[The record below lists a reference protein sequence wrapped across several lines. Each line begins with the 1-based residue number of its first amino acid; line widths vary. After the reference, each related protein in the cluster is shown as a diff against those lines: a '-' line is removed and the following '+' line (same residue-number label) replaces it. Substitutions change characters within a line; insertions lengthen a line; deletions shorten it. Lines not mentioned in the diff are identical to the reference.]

1 MLRSTA
7 PTSIQSQLSAPSSP
21 TLSSSCSWLE
31 PSHSHFKAFPQF
43 FYLERCFLLLA
54 SSFLVDRVQF
64 KWNVLQG
71 ASSDHLV
78 RGSHLPIPT
87 GLTWLNYLHLL
98 GLCSLRWWKGQWFSL
113 HLVTWGLNE
122 ITWNEGFEHCLDKIN
137 TKKKNAIMIF
147 HHQFMSLSS
156 CRIEPCLVASSFIF
170 KVHHPDLYFCPH
182 TSSFTSLTF
191 SPLP

>member
-78 RGSHLPIPT
+78 RGSHLPTPSQ
-87 GLTWLNYLHLL
+87 L
-98 GLCSLRWWKGQWFSL
+98 F
-113 HLVTWGLNE
+113 
-122 ITWNEGFEHCLDKIN
+122 
-137 TKKKNAIMIF
+137 
-147 HHQFMSLSS
+147 LSS
-156 CRIEPCLVASSFIF
+156 LWSHLFIYGFICLLPAGSMRPEANVTCILSTQHRPVHNLPRTFLGIF
-170 KVHHPDLYFCPH
+170 LIHVHICWGCLGWDRPNWPR
-182 TSSFTSLTF
+182 
-191 SPLP
+191 

>member
-1 MLRSTA
+1 M
-7 PTSIQSQLSAPSSP
+7 
-21 TLSSSCSWLE
+21 
-31 PSHSHFKAFPQF
+31 
-43 FYLERCFLLLA
+43 
-54 SSFLVDRVQF
+54 
-64 KWNVLQG
+64 
-71 ASSDHLV
+71 
-78 RGSHLPIPT
+78 SHLPRELGSPRTCATLGTLKLCKEMHIWMDSEDTISSNTPRLPLASAQATAVWCFPSRKAWWFGDNWAWVWIPPGSST